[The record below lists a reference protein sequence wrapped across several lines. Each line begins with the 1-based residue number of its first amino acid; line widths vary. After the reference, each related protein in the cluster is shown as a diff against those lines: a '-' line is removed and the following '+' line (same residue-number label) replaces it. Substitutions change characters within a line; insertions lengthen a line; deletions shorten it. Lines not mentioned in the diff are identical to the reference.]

1 MKLKWLNRLASLQA
15 DGTVQFEIPDEI
27 KPQNLA
33 FGTKVVASGATEEED
48 FNTTTLPDLPP
59 LQIVMLIVGT
69 RGDVQPFVAIG
80 KCLQV
85 EYCFLMFLIKLQLL
99 IQGSGHLNA
108 FLYDCPYVYYTF

>member
-1 MKLKWLNRLASLQA
+1 MNLLAISWWCEMLDNDQWHVYFLKLKWLNRLASLQA

-85 EYCFLMFLIKLQLL
+85 EYILPA
-99 IQGSGHLNA
+99 G
-108 FLYDCPYVYYTF
+108 